1 MTLYFFLYIFSIY
14 FGYFYNIN
22 GYLIFPLSI
31 LIFYTLLKKKFL
43 LSLSIL
49 IVFLSGY
56 ILSLKEKIE
65 LKEGFY
71 ELELSVKKGFK
82 YGYLTKSDRIKIFLN
97 TDLIFLE
104 GDRIYG
110 KFKIE
115 KIDFKKDHEKFLENY
130 DVFFKSTILHI
141 DSVNSENSI
150 DRLRTIFVN
159 RVRERYPEE
168 KISGFINSI
177 IIGYRKD
184 LDSKLK
190 RDFINSGVIHLLA
203 ISGQH
208 VLIIYSSLF
217 FLLYFFPIKKK
228 LKVML
233 SILILIFYSFLTYN
247 NPPVVRSVVF
257 ITIFLLGE
265 LLERRV
271 DKESLIFLT
280 LIFMLVFNDSN
291 FKDNGFILSFLGV
304 YGIYISNEVLN
315 LKGGLFKIFLIS
327 VVVLILTMPYM
338 MYQFKYVSVGSPVF
352 TTVLYLPF
360 SFFIPLSLLSLLPL
374 FGFLQYPVVY
384 IFKFIEKVVTF
395 SEKMYLMYE
404 FQIDLFIFI
413 FFELS
418 LITLF
423 YKKYKIS
430 FVFSS
435 IIFIYVILKIN
446 HCFY

>member
-1 MTLYFFLYIFSIY
+1 MTFYFFLYIFSLY

-22 GYLIFPLSI
+22 RSIIFPLSL
-31 LIFYTLLKKKFL
+31 LIFYTLFKKNFL
-43 LSLSIL
+43 LSLSLL

-56 ILSLKEKIE
+56 ILSLKENVE
-65 LKEGFY
+65 LNEGFY
-71 ELELSVKKGFK
+71 ELELSVKRNFK
-82 YGYLTKSDRIKIFLN
+82 YGYITNSDGIKIFLN
-97 TDLIFLE
+97 TDMIFLE

-115 KIDFKKDHEKFLENY
+115 KIDFNNDHEKFLETY
-130 DVFFKSTILHI
+130 DVFFKSTILQI
-141 DSVNSENSI
+141 DSVKSENSI
-150 DRLRTIFVN
+150 DRLRTILVN
-159 RVRERYPEE
+159 RVKERYTEK

-177 IIGYRKD
+177 IFGYRKE
-184 LDSKLK
+184 LDPELK
-190 RDFINSGVIHLLA
+190 KDFINSGVIHLLA

-208 VLIIYSSLF
+208 VLIIYSFLF

-228 LKVML
+228 FKVIL

-247 NPPVVRSVVF
+247 NPPVVRSVIF

-265 LLERRV
+265 LLEKRV
-271 DKESLIFLT
+271 DKQSLIFLT
-280 LIFMLVFNDSN
+280 LIFMLILNDSN
-291 FKDNGFILSFLGV
+291 FKDNGLVLSFLAV
-304 YGIYISNEVLN
+304 YGIYISNDVLN
-315 LKGGLFKIFLIS
+315 LKTGLLKIFLTS

-338 MYQFKYVSVGSPVF
+338 MFQFKYISVGSPIF
-352 TTVLYLPF
+352 TTMLYLPF
-360 SFFIPLSLLSLLPL
+360 SFFIPLSLLSLLPF
-374 FGFLQYPVVY
+374 FGFLQYPVIY
-384 IFKFIEKVVTF
+384 IFKFIEKVVSF

-430 FVFSS
+430 CLFSS

-446 HCFY
+446 HCFC